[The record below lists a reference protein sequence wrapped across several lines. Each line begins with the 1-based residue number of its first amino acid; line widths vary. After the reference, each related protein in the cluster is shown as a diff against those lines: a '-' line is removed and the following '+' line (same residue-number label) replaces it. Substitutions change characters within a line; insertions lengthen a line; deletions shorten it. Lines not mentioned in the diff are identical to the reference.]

1 MTGLEL
7 FKSLSAKEAATVLIH
22 WYYLNDINPIE
33 DILEEHDCEDDW
45 AEGLRKPFLKFLE
58 NFSQV
63 GEVVSNWYI
72 LRTLN
77 AVNLAHKICVLFFI
91 FDELGKEVI
100 EDIHLSEDT
109 EDYHCVDAYFGCVT
123 NTDYCIENLILSI
136 FRADCEE
143 T

>member
-7 FKSLSAKEAATVLIH
+7 FKSLTVEKAATVLIH

-45 AEGLRKPFLKFLE
+45 AKGLREPFVRFL
-58 NFSQV
+58 NNTSQA
-63 GEVVSNWYI
+63 GGSISNWYI

-91 FDELGKEVI
+91 FDELGKEVV

-109 EDYHCVDAYFGCVT
+109 EDYHCVDAYFGCT
-123 NTDYCIENLILSI
+123 KDTAYCIENLILSI
-136 FRADCEE
+136 FRENCEE
-143 T
+143 A